1 MLRSAE
7 LLKEGNVG
15 MKKKQTNKRI
25 NWIKGLTGG
34 GLLLKKE
41 AKNKKNI
48 SE

>member
-34 GLLLKKE
+34 GMS
-41 AKNKKNI
+41 NNI
-48 SE
+48 GKSGPTK